1 MSLAA
6 GIVPRVEGQHDNGP
20 AAGEAACTQTVHGGH
35 GRARVQRRTGEEG
48 DVAGPKSIFL
58 EVLGELRRPVWWLL
72 SEHKR
77 TLDLRTESEQPANAD
92 MINDGIIAW
101 FEALHRP
108 SWSSRHHPDRS
119 RPEMLQLAM

>member
-1 MSLAA
+1 MHSDGAW
-6 GIVPRVEGQHDNGP
+6 
-20 AAGEAACTQTVHGGH
+20 
-35 GRARVQRRTGEEG
+35 RARTRARSATHRRRRRRRRTE
-48 DVAGPKSIFL
+48 SIFL

-77 TLDLRTESEQPANAD
+77 TLDLRTEFEQPANAD

-108 SWSSRHHPDRS
+108 S
-119 RPEMLQLAM
+119 